1 MGIIGFGMAS
11 IYATGLLWLEQYVT
25 ITSKIGAT
33 FTIASSLGP
42 DVFPVILGQFIV
54 TTPMV
59 LMYTTLTL
67 VSVCIGLFFVAFL
80 IGRSIKVEKSSDES
94 LGEEGE
100 ADQLEPLKIEE

>member
-1 MGIIGFGMAS
+1 MGFGMAS

-54 TTPMV
+54 
-59 LMYTTLTL
+59 
-67 VSVCIGLFFVAFL
+67 
-80 IGRSIKVEKSSDES
+80 
-94 LGEEGE
+94 
-100 ADQLEPLKIEE
+100 

>member
-1 MGIIGFGMAS
+1 MGFGMAS

-54 TTPMV
+54 ATPMV
-59 LMYTTLTL
+59 LMYTTLAL
-67 VSVCIGLFFVAFL
+67 VSVCIALFFVAFL
-80 IGRSIKVEKSSDES
+80 IGRSIKVGKTGEKNISNQD
-94 LGEEGE
+94 GET
-100 ADQLEPLKIEE
+100 DQLEPLKIEE